1 MPPKADT
8 ASTVWNPL
16 ALSAMPGTLDQMAED
31 MRRSNLTLG
40 LIQSDTTDLRALLPL
55 VEASEKESLAQTLIE
70 SMQAVSTRQDL
81 LEHKVSGIGQSLTAI
96 SQDIEEIKAALMTLV
111 AQQVQASQVIARIG
125 SVLVDEG
132 SSDC

>member
-8 ASTVWNPL
+8 ASTVLNPL

-31 MRRSNLTLG
+31 MRRSNVTLG